1 MKRNFWREIVG
12 TLLTFAGIGITAF
25 SMNILPYSVTV
36 NPILLI
42 FGISVMLIGSK
53 FANGEEK

>member
-12 TLLTFAGIGITAF
+12 TLLTFVGIGITAF
-25 SMNILPYSVTV
+25 SMNILAYSVTV

-53 FANGEEK
+53 FANGGDK